1 MKGFTHYI
9 LGLTAASCFPPAV
22 RAAAEGNP
30 FPMLAGGL
38 FGILPDALDFKF
50 ARFFARHDVEI
61 APDPS
66 APDMQ
71 LVADGLAWAIRHCHK
86 TGKTVRVRLRT
97 IPLGADDWQA
107 YSVRFGSDGSVRTE
121 LGPVCTTGGRPLRET
136 EPDEGGATVPFNLAI
151 GYEAEVKIDILDGPM
166 LGFAPLPDGRVRIDF
181 IPWHRAWS
189 HSLVLAAAAG
199 AALAPLA
206 GPVTGAIAAAAWAA
220 HVAAD
225 QLGFLG
231 SALFYPFSRKRFTGL
246 QLTRSMHATGNLT
259 AVWLAGLLLFWNLA
273 RFGNPPVDVNGPRLL
288 IGLGLLP
295 LGLLYLLGHRTERAA
310 KAGDKV
316 LTP

>member
-1 MKGFTHYI
+1 M
-9 LGLTAASCFPPAV
+9 
-22 RAAAEGNP
+22 
-30 FPMLAGGL
+30 
-38 FGILPDALDFKF
+38 
-50 ARFFARHDVEI
+50 
-61 APDPS
+61 
-66 APDMQ
+66 
-71 LVADGLAWAIRHCHK
+71 
-86 TGKTVRVRLRT
+86 
-97 IPLGADDWQA
+97 
-107 YSVRFGSDGSVRTE
+107 
-121 LGPVCTTGGRPLRET
+121 
-136 EPDEGGATVPFNLAI
+136 I
-151 GYEAEVKIDILDGPM
+151 GYEARVDVTILDGPM
-166 LGFAPLPDGRVRIDF
+166 LAFVPQPDGRLRIDF